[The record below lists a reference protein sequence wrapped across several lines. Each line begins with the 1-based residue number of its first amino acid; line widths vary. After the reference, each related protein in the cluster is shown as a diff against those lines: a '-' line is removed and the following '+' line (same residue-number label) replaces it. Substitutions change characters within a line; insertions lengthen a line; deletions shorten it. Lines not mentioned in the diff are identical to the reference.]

1 MNGLAPLDERWQRL
15 SAYFLTLTMSLGV
28 LVMFFPGRWI
38 NPSLFQIGLFLLSSI
53 WAVAF
58 VCRPFKLQLGAVL
71 IPLAA
76 TVGWGLLQLATGS
89 TVSRWDTWMAVL
101 GWMGNLTVCFLAM
114 QVSVSGNIR
123 RAFLDT
129 LLTFAFLLSLVSVV
143 QYFSSEGK
151 IFWFYPTYEAAVLGP
166 FVSRDRY
173 AAFMEMLLPLAIMRT
188 LSGGRRSLRFAVM
201 GAAMY
206 ASVIAGASRAGALL
220 TTAEIIVVPLMAWRK
235 GSFLQDRIGA
245 ATARIWLFAL
255 VFTAVVGWAVLWA
268 RFQDPDPLKGRR
280 EMLAS
285 TITMIE
291 ARPYMGFGLGNFQT
305 VYPKYASVDFGAIVN
320 HAHNDWAEWAADG
333 GVPFSLLLLWI
344 AVLCLRKAA
353 GSPWGIGIFAVFVH
367 SVVDF
372 PLEDP
377 LLALWLFAL
386 VGVLSAESAARR

>member
-1 MNGLAPLDERWQRL
+1 MNGLAPPNERWQRW

-38 NPSLFQIGLFLLSSI
+38 NPSLFQTGLFLLGSV

-58 VCRPFKLQLGAVL
+58 ACRPFKLHLGAVL

-101 GWMGNLTVCFLAM
+101 AWTGTLTACFLAM
-114 QVSVSGNIR
+114 QVSVSGSIR

-151 IFWFYPTYEAAVLGP
+151 IFWFYPSYESAVLGP
-166 FVSRDRY
+166 FLNRDRY

-188 LSGGRRSLRFAVM
+188 LGGGRRSLRFAVM

-235 GSFLQDRIGA
+235 GSFLQNRIGA

-268 RFQDPDPLKGRR
+268 RFQDPDPLK
-280 EMLAS
+280 
-285 TITMIE
+285 
-291 ARPYMGFGLGNFQT
+291 F
-305 VYPKYASVDFGAIVN
+305 N
-320 HAHNDWAEWAADG
+320 HVG
-333 GVPFSLLLLWI
+333 PSQQ
-344 AVLCLRKAA
+344 AVLVVMMPAFGRQAEAQQAEADDSRGDRLGSDGDVHAA
-353 GSPWGIGIFAVFVH
+353 HICGIGTAAAAPIANLHPGFVKI
-367 SVVDF
+367 
-372 PLEDP
+372 
-377 LLALWLFAL
+377 
-386 VGVLSAESAARR
+386 

>member
-1 MNGLAPLDERWQRL
+1 MNGLAPPNERWQRW
-15 SAYFLTLTMSLGV
+15 SAYFLALTMSLGV

-38 NPSLFQIGLFLLSSI
+38 NPSLFQAGLFLLGSV

-58 VCRPFKLQLGAVL
+58 ACRPFKIHLGAGL

-76 TVGWGLLQLATGS
+76 TAGWGLLQLATGS
-89 TVSRWDTWMAVL
+89 TVSRWETWMEVL
-101 GWMGNLTVCFLAM
+101 GWMGNLTACFLAM
-114 QVSVSGNIR
+114 QVSVSRNIR
-123 RAFLDT
+123 RAFLDA
-129 LLTFAFLLSLVSVV
+129 LLTFAFQLSLVSVV

-151 IFWFYPTYEAAVLGP
+151 IFWFYPSYEAAVLGP
-166 FVSRDRY
+166 FLNRDRY
-173 AAFMEMLLPLAIMRT
+173 AAFMELLLPLAIMRT
-188 LSGGRRSLRFAVM
+188 LGGGRPSLRFAVM

-220 TTAEIIVVPLMAWRK
+220 TTAEIIVVPLMAWRQ

-291 ARPYMGFGLGNFQT
+291 DRPFMGFGLGNFQT
-305 VYPKYASVDFGAIVN
+305 VYPKYASVDFGVIVN
-320 HAHNDWAEWAADG
+320 HTHNDWAEWAADG
-333 GVPFSLLLLWI
+333 GIPFSLLLLGI
-344 AVLCLRKAA
+344 AIWCLRKAA
-353 GSPWGIGIFAVFVH
+353 ASPWGIGIFAVFVH
-367 SVVDF
+367 SVGDF
-372 PLEDP
+372 PLHGP
-377 LLALWLFAL
+377 IPALWLFAL
-386 VGVLSAESAARR
+386 VGVLSAETAARR